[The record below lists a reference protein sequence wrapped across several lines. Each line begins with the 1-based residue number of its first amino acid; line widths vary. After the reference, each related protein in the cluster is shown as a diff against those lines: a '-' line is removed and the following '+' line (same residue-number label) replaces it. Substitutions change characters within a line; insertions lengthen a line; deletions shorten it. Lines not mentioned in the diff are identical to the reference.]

1 MAKFTFHNSGRS
13 SYFTLETIPRKSDG
27 FYPTS
32 STQINF
38 ISGSGFSD
46 VTSSILDSGYTPF
59 VENDFRWSVV
69 LPPGTSSFVWP
80 SGSTGNATTVPTS
93 ESQMAAT
100 GEGTVTIGET
110 TFNLQ
115 DLTSFTFA
123 PELVPGGGGGGG
135 GLATVSNAFS
145 MYFDG
150 VGDYFDGAYT
160 TFGSDDFSVSAWT
173 KFITTGGVPGRY
185 NTIVS
190 YQVGDASD
198 DAWTMYTVDG
208 KIALYSGAESIPN
221 TSVPTVPGYN
231 TPTTDW
237 INVILVRTAATNTW
251 TVYVNGLE
259 YHIYQPSNSVINYA
273 SRPIRIGENHSSDLG
288 MNGWI
293 DEVAVFTS
301 SLDAS
306 TIESIY
312 SASLPLGSNVTADLS
327 TLSTPPVAWYR
338 MGD

>member
-1 MAKFTFHNSGRS
+1 
-13 SYFTLETIPRKSDG
+13 
-27 FYPTS
+27 
-32 STQINF
+32 
-38 ISGSGFSD
+38 
-46 VTSSILDSGYTPF
+46 
-59 VENDFRWSVV
+59 
-69 LPPGTSSFVWP
+69 
-80 SGSTGNATTVPTS
+80 
-93 ESQMAAT
+93 
-100 GEGTVTIGET
+100 
-110 TFNLQ
+110 
-115 DLTSFTFA
+115 
-123 PELVPGGGGGGG
+123 
-135 GLATVSNAFS
+135 

-190 YQVGDASD
+190 YQVGDGND

-208 KIALYSGAESIPN
+208 KISLYSGAESIPN
-221 TSVPTVPGYN
+221 TSVPTVPGYA
-231 TPTTDW
+231 TTTDW

-273 SRPIRIGENHSSDLG
+273 SRPIRIGENHSSTLG

-327 TLSTPPVAWYR
+327 TLSTPPVVWYR